1 MDTLDSLK
9 EELHRLKN
17 ERAAFQTQSKLLETF
32 VGMARTA
39 EKNKMLT
46 TILRQTLDISV
57 FLTGADKGSIFLLD
71 SNGLVTNSILTRDDV
86 TSEQRSQLI
95 GSVLDKGLVGWV
107 SRHRKVGLIVDTGK
121 DDRWLNLP
129 NQPYTAGSAL
139 AVPIIRGDDL
149 LGLLTLLHT
158 QPGHFTDKSA
168 ELMQLTAV
176 QIAIALENARLYA
189 KLEEYSAALDDEL
202 EKGKKIQKDFFPR
215 EVPNLAGYEISF
227 FFQPALQVSGDFYD
241 TFVLPDNCVSLVIA
255 DVCDKGVGSA
265 LFMAL
270 FRSLIRVFSGRIH
283 SGLFSKESKG
293 TPATIDSNRAL
304 QAVTLTSD
312 YIAEEHDRDGMFA
325 TLFFGVL
332 NPETGDLAY
341 INAGHETLYII
352 GPSGI
357 KENLK
362 PTGPAVGA
370 MPGLRFRIQL
380 AHMNPGDTLIG
391 YTDGVTE
398 ALSPQ
403 NTFLTKERFISFIDR
418 PALPASECIEEIK
431 SYLFNHIDQAPQ
443 FDDITMI
450 AVHRK
455 P

>member
-9 EELHRLKN
+9 EELNRLKD
-17 ERAAFQTQSKLLETF
+17 EKAAFQAQSKLLETF

-39 EKNKMLT
+39 EKEKMLQA
-46 TILRQTLDISV
+46 ILRQTLDISV
-57 FLTGADKGSIFLLD
+57 SLTGADKGSIFLLD
-71 SNGLVTNSILTRDDV
+71 SNGVVTNSILTQDEV
-86 TSEQRSQLI
+86 SSEKRSQLI
-95 GSVLDKGLVGWV
+95 GSVLDKGLIGWV
-107 SRHRKVGLIVDTGK
+107 SRHRKVGLITDTEK

-139 AVPIIRGDDL
+139 AIPILRGDDL

-168 ELMQLTAV
+168 DLMQLTAV

-189 KLEEYSAALDDEL
+189 KLEEYSTALDAEL
-202 EKGKKIQKDFFPR
+202 EQGKKIQKDFLPR
-215 EVPNLAGYEISF
+215 VIPKLSGYEISF
-227 FFQPALQVSGDFYD
+227 FFKPALQVSGDFYD
-241 TFVLPDNCVSLVIA
+241 SFVLPGNCVGLVIA

-283 SGLFSKESKG
+283 AGMFLDETKRN
-293 TPATIDSNRAL
+293 PASIDLTRAL
-304 QAVTLTSD
+304 QAVTLTND
-312 YIAEEHDRDGMFA
+312 YITEEHDRDGMFA
-325 TLFFGVL
+325 TVFFGVL
-332 NPETGDLAY
+332 NPKTGDLAY
-341 INAGHETLYII
+341 INAGHDPLYII
-352 GPSGI
+352 GPGGI
-357 KENLK
+357 KENLQ
-362 PTGPAVGA
+362 PASPAVGT
-370 MPGLRFRIQL
+370 MPGLHFRIRQS
-380 AHMNPGDTLIG
+380 HMAPGDTLIG

-403 NTFLTKERFISFIDR
+403 NKLFTKERFLSLIDR

-431 SYLFNHIDQAPQ
+431 FHLFNHIDHAPQ
-443 FDDITMI
+443 YDDITMI